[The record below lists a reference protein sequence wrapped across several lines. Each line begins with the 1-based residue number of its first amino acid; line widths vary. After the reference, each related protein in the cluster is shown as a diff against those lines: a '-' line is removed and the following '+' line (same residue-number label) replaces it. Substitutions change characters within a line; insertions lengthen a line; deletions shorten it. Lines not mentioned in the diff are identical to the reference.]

1 MITIKLT
8 NLDGLKYEFQ
18 NIDRI
23 VINYYG
29 EFINCYF
36 KGLKKQ
42 IMVTTL
48 VIIEFYEITAIDEEG
63 IIIYHYLKNKEET
76 KPIKISFYYKDS
88 KTEETKEFYTK
99 ESALRFL
106 YKMRKDLKSVAWKCE
121 DEEDNNYLWKKYRP

>member
-1 MITIKLT
+1 MIKIKLT

-36 KGLKKQ
+36 KGLENQ
-42 IMVTTL
+42 IMVTSL
-48 VIIEFYEITAIDEEG
+48 AKINFYEITAIDEEG
-63 IIIYHYLKNKEET
+63 IIIYHYSKEGES
-76 KPIKISFYYKDS
+76 KPIKISYYYKDN
-88 KTEETKEFYTK
+88 KTEESKEFYTK

-106 YKMRKDLKSVAWKCE
+106 YKMRKDLKSVTWKCE
-121 DEEDNNYLWKKYRP
+121 DPEDNNYLWKKYRP